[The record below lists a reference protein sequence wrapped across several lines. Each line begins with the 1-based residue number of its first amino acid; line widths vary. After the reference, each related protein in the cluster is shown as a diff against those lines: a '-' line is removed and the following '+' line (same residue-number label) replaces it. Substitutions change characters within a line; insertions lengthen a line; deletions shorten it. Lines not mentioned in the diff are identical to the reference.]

1 VVSLGLRSHVMVL
14 VLGGS
19 DVIPRDGYAV
29 VRTPENPGYWW
40 GNFIALEAP
49 PAAGSV
55 RRWSA
60 TFAAEHP
67 AARHRAFGVDS
78 TDGALASEAEVLAA
92 GLTVERSTVMVAT
105 SVHAPPRPNTEV
117 SCRRL
122 ESDDD
127 WEQALALELT
137 TDVEEESDAQRAFVR
152 ARMATNRRVAQSGHG
167 GWFGAFARGQMV
179 SGMGLFTDG
188 SGLARF
194 QTVATHPDFRRRGLA
209 GTLVHHVGRYGLGE
223 LGATTLVMVA
233 DPEDVA
239 IRVYRSVGFR
249 DAETQLELF
258 RPPPTP

>member
-1 VVSLGLRSHVMVL
+1 VVSLGLRTHVMVL
-14 VLGGS
+14 ELGGS
-19 DVIPRDGYAV
+19 EVTHREGYVV

-40 GNFIALEAP
+40 GNFIALEGA

-55 RRWSA
+55 SHWLA

-67 AARHRAFGVDS
+67 AAPHRAFSVDS
-78 TDGALASEAEVLAA
+78 SDGALAGEADVVAA
-92 GLTVERSTVMVAT
+92 GLSVERSTVMVAT
-105 SVHAPPRPNTEV
+105 SVHPPPRPNTEV

-137 TDVEEESDAQRAFVR
+137 LDAEEEPDGHRAFVE
-152 ARMATNRRVAQSGHG
+152 ARMGTHRRVAQSGHG
-167 GWFGAFARGQMV
+167 GWFGAFASGRLV

-194 QTVATHPDFRRRGLA
+194 QAVATHPDFRRQGLA

-223 LGATTLVMVA
+223 LGATALVMVA
-233 DPEDVA
+233 DPDDVA
-239 IRVYRSVGFR
+239 IRVYRSVGFH

-258 RPPPTP
+258 RPPPPG